1 MFFVGRFSDVLV
13 YLNVED
19 VNDNTPVFSNS
30 SISVK
35 IPENVEVGHIV
46 ATVHAKDADF
56 GKRYR
61 CHLLLNYYTV

>member
-1 MFFVGRFSDVLV
+1 MFFVGRFSDILV

-30 SISVK
+30 SISVE

-46 ATVHAKDADF
+46 ATVHAKDVDL

-61 CHLLLNYYTV
+61 HFLLNYYTV